1 MRSHVID
8 LLLIKIG
15 LTFNPSS
22 APATVAA
29 DFSNGMKQEGMTTQ
43 HVPLSLLQSN
53 QERRKQESFLQGP
66 EVPSPKTFDQQYL
79 EVIYYE

>member
-1 MRSHVID
+1 ME
-8 LLLIKIG
+8 LA
-15 LTFNPSS
+15 FNPSS

-53 QERRKQESFLQGP
+53 QERRKQESFLQEP
-66 EVPSPKTFDQQYL
+66 EIPSPKTFDQQYL
-79 EVIYYE
+79 GVVYYELIKGATVHSSLA